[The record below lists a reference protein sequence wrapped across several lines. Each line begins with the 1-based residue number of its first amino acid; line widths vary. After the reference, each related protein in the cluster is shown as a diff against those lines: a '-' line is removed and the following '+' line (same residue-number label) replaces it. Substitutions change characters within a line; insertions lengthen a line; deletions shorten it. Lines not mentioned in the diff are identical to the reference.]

1 MTRNGRTASAGNGSA
16 SPEEASSQDAL
27 NIQGFDAAR
36 GLMSSSLE
44 SLTGMVSW
52 LDQLQ
57 ALNNSMLAGWSQ
69 ALALSARD
77 LDQAKDPEQVMALP
91 AQMVNHHLEQTSRQ
105 LAQAMQDLFEAQVKW
120 ADRWRTQIADQMQR
134 AMASGRQPGGASGG
148 AQPAAAAALGQFQD
162 QWLAMTRKWIDAVGA
177 AVPAQPGFPGR

>member
-134 AMASGRQPGGASGG
+134 AMASGRQRPQAARHRWRARPVPGSMAGHDAQVDRRRGRCGASTARVPG
-148 AQPAAAAALGQFQD
+148 AL
-162 QWLAMTRKWIDAVGA
+162 MR
-177 AVPAQPGFPGR
+177 